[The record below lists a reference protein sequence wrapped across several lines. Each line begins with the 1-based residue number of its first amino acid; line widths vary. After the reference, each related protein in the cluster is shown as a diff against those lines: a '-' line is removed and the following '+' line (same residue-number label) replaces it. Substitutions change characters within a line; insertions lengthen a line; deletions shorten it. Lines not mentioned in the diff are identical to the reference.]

1 LKYDLHLHTTASD
14 GRLTPTELVALAL
27 ERGLEVI
34 SVTDHDSVG
43 GIGEALAAAGGGGKM
58 MVIPGVEINTDLATG
73 ELHVLGYFIDYLNG
87 DLVAALARIRESR
100 VGRAQKMLAK
110 LRELGLPLE
119 WQRVQDLARGESIC
133 RPHIAQAMLEK
144 GYISNEREAFERYIG
159 RDGPGYIGRE
169 KVGPADA
176 VRIVKDAGG
185 IPVLAHPADIIGVD
199 NIIVELKASG
209 LAGIEAYYGQY
220 DSKTVRRVVKM
231 ADRHGLL
238 TTGGTD
244 YHHFRDDREV
254 LLGSADIPLSSI
266 EKLFAAAGKTF
277 SPAWIPK

>member
-1 LKYDLHLHTTASD
+1 MKYDLHVHTTASD
-14 GRLTPTELVALAL
+14 GRLTPTELVALAM

-43 GIGEALAAAGGGGKM
+43 GVDEALAAAGKGGRM
-58 MVIPGVEINTDLATG
+58 TVIPGVEINTDLATG

-100 VGRAQKMLAK
+100 VGRAQKMLGK
-110 LRELGLPLE
+110 LQELGLPVE

-144 GYISNEREAFERYIG
+144 GYVSDEKEAFERYIG
-159 RDGPGYIGRE
+159 RNGPAYVGRE

-185 IPVLAHPADIIGVD
+185 IPVLAHPADIVSVD
-199 NIIVELKASG
+199 KIIVELKAAG

-220 DSKTVRRVVKM
+220 DSKTVRRIVKM
-231 ADRHGLL
+231 ASRHGLL

-244 YHHFRDDREV
+244 YHHFQDEREV
-254 LLGSADIPLSSI
+254 PLGAVDIPLNSI
-266 EKLFAAAGKTF
+266 EKLFAAAGKPF
-277 SPAWIPK
+277 SPA